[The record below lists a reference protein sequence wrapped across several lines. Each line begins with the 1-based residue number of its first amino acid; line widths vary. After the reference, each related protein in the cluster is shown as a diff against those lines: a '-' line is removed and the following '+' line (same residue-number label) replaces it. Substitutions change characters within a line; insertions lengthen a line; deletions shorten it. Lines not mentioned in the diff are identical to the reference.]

1 MECLA
6 VNQQRFAS
14 VIDNINKELN
24 QKGESSTAAMLKKDL
39 TLLECIF
46 ISLFISLCVCCVSC
60 PFSWCLV
67 QYFEDQW

>member
-24 QKGESSTAAMLKKDL
+24 QKGESSSVIDNINKELNQKGESSTVAVLKKDL
-39 TLLECIF
+39 T
-46 ISLFISLCVCCVSC
+46 
-60 PFSWCLV
+60 
-67 QYFEDQW
+67 